1 MRTVVGV
8 LRGGPSSEYEV
19 SLKSGAT
26 VLEAFDK
33 EKYEARDIFIS
44 RDGQWHVHGTPV
56 LPERAL
62 RGVDVAFNVIHGEY
76 GEDGQLQR
84 ILDAV
89 GVPYTGSDA
98 FASALAFNKQR
109 TKDIV
114 SKLGIQVAHGI
125 VLDKENESGADLEQT
140 ALSIFRSFPHPAI
153 VKPAIG
159 GSSVGA
165 SIVHNFHALEPALHK
180 AFTIS
185 PKILIEEYING
196 KEATVGVIDNFRGEK
211 TYALMPIE
219 IIPPKKHGFFSYDA
233 KYSGE
238 TIERVP
244 GNFTPEEKEELMMQ
258 AKIVHE
264 GMGLSHYSR
273 SDFIVSKRGIY
284 FLEVN
289 NAAGVGMTKESL
301 FPKAIEAVGSKLSDF
316 LGHVVELARQGRKR
330 YSAAEQ
336 S

>member
-1 MRTVVGV
+1 MKTVVGV

-26 VLEAFDK
+26 VLEALDK
-33 EKYEARDIFIS
+33 ERYDARDIFIGK
-44 RDGQWHVHGTPV
+44 DGQWHVHGTPM

-89 GVPYTGSDA
+89 AVPYTGSDA
-98 FASALAFNKQR
+98 FASALAFNKQS
-109 TKDIV
+109 TKDVV
-114 SKLGIQVAHGI
+114 SKLGIKVAHG
-125 VLDKENESGADLEQT
+125 VMLDKDSTDNIEKTAFDL
-140 ALSIFRSFPHPAI
+140 FRTFPHPAI

-165 SIVHNFHALEPALHK
+165 TVVHNFHALEPALHK
-180 AFTIS
+180 AFAIS
-185 PKILIEEYING
+185 PKILIEEFVPG
-196 KEATVGVIDNFRGEK
+196 REATVGVIDGFRGEK
-211 TYALMPIE
+211 TYALLPVE

-244 GNFTPEEKEELMMQ
+244 GNFTPDEKQELMTQ
-258 AKIVHE
+258 ARMVHE
-264 GMGLSHYSR
+264 AMGLSHYSR
-273 SDFIVSKRGIY
+273 SDFIIAKRGIY

-301 FPKAIEAVGSKLSDF
+301 FPKAIGAVGAKLSDF
-316 LGHVVELARQGRKR
+316 LSHVVELARAGRR
-330 YSAAEQ
+330 S
-336 S
+336 